1 MLECLCHLVLN
12 LASSTGQ
19 IAGAF
24 YGWKK
29 IESPFKEQMNRLEMF
44 PLCIYLSPSNPHSL
58 SPAPKADTLTS
69 TTPLLHDL
77 RLKPTQPL
85 LNDSHIL
92 YPPLLPSTGGTW
104 ARSR

>member
-44 PLCIYLSPSNPHSL
+44 PLCIYQILSISKQPPFPEPCTESRHTYFN
-58 SPAPKADTLTS
+58 DTLTS
-69 TTPLLHDL
+69 LLALETHSAIA
-77 RLKPTQPL
+77 K
-85 LNDSHIL
+85 
-92 YPPLLPSTGGTW
+92 
-104 ARSR
+104 